1 MTAVLFCLN
10 KHARTPSTISLTM
23 AAAHFL
29 TQTLKKRNKTEKDV
43 DFNYLVSPLV
53 VRFTTTYCF
62 AGLKGNGW
70 MKKKSYCIFALSFFS
85 LFYRCADG

>member
-70 MKKKSYCIFALSFFS
+70 MKKKILLYFCTLFFFS
-85 LFYRCADG
+85 FLPLR